1 MEKGDELQGQSSS
14 GGIGNPLR
22 GDDAFGPR
30 LIERLTG
37 KVRAVCIDAGSAPE
51 SYAGKIVK
59 EKPDTIVLVDAVH
72 LDKSPG
78 EYALLGKA
86 EILKSGF
93 TTHDMSP
100 HLFIEYLENQT
111 QADIYLLGVQPKTLS
126 IGDEMSDPVN
136 QTLETLAEDI
146 IGALHA

>member
-1 MEKGDELQGQSSS
+1 MNFRGKVVLV
-14 GGIGNPLR
+14 GIGNPLR